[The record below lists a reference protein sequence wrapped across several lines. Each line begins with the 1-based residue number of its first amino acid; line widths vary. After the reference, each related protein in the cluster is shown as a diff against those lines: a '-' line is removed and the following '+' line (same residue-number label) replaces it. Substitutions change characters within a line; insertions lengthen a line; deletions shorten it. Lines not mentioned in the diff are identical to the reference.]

1 LVDGRILLGFVPIGS
16 VGQALQM
23 ARGHHGPDARAASYS
38 RQPYFPFAVCEPRVR
53 NLTYNG

>member
-38 RQPYFPFAVCEPRVR
+38 RQPYFPFAVREPR
-53 NLTYNG
+53 GS